1 MSHMK
6 EIKASFYSDA
16 NPTRALHSFMC
27 SNTMEWYLLKYEKCY
42 KTGFTREQIEESM
55 LALKMRVKVS
65 PTRRGT
71 LIRNFVR
78 ILTSFYRYRFDRVK
92 FDLRVE
98 KLTKRKSRPRGLKK
112 GVKTSGTQK

>member
-1 MSHMK
+1 
-6 EIKASFYSDA
+6 
-16 NPTRALHSFMC
+16 
-27 SNTMEWYLLKYEKCY
+27 MEWYLLKYEKCY

-55 LALKMRVKVS
+55 LALKMRNKVS

-112 GVKTSGTQK
+112 GVKTSDTQK